1 MEIEEQEIEKETTAN
16 LTKNLSIIPKKIL
29 LSHFLENVKQW
40 IKQAKPKKIPEK
52 CIRIAEML
60 KDVIIKKEID
70 KKVDSYEK
78 QLRFKWMKLLK

>member
-16 LTKNLSIIPKKIL
+16 LTKKLSIIPKKIL